1 MSYDELIKWGKRNYN
16 RGGDVFVECWS
27 ESDFDEYVA
36 ECGPMTEA
44 TAATLAGIYEGV
56 SVMYGG
62 I

>member
-1 MSYDELIKWGKRNYN
+1 MTYDELIKWGMRNYN

-36 ECGPMTEA
+36 ECGPMTET
-44 TAATLAGIYEGV
+44 TAAKLAGMYE